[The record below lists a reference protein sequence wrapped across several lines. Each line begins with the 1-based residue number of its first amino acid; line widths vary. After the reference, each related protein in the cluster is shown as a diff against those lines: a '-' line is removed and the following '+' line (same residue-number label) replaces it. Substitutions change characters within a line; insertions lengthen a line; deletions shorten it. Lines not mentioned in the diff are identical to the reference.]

1 MLFPEEIFK
10 MILKKHKIICL
21 EEKLNF
27 NGRICRYVYLYRCYK
42 YTTKNLRITIYE
54 SPQPTI
60 ISYIWKK
67 GYSCTWLA
75 SF

>member
-27 NGRICRYVYLYRCYK
+27 NRIKIQYGCYRLSIKKLQIDILPETEFHPTSITYSWQKSKLYM
-42 YTTKNLRITIYE
+42 NFL
-54 SPQPTI
+54 
-60 ISYIWKK
+60 IS
-67 GYSCTWLA
+67 
-75 SF
+75 F